1 MWTSRELV
9 LPRWRQKPYFMAA
22 ALVFLSNLSSEN
34 LVVLPFWIWIES
46 EAKQAASTGKIIPPV
61 DLATFSA
68 APLPWAWVPG
78 WILTVVAVSGN
89 TLVIYLIATNRRLQT
104 QVNLFI
110 MSLAIADFCFGLTY
124 FPAFFT
130 CEFYLPCDQELRQIF
145 AAYFAFASLTNL
157 CVMTVDRYVAIVMP
171 FKYIPIM
178 TSRCIVAMVFLGW
191 LFPTVLYFL
200 IAVILKQLA
209 SEDIFI
215 TFKISRLFVF

>member
-1 MWTSRELV
+1 M
-9 LPRWRQKPYFMAA
+9 
-22 ALVFLSNLSSEN
+22 
-34 LVVLPFWIWIES
+34 
-46 EAKQAASTGKIIPPV
+46 
-61 DLATFSA
+61 
-68 APLPWAWVPG
+68 
-78 WILTVVAVSGN
+78 
-89 TLVIYLIATNRRLQT
+89 
-104 QVNLFI
+104 
-110 MSLAIADFCFGLTY
+110 AIADFCFGLTY
-124 FPAFFT
+124 FPTFFT

>member
-46 EAKQAASTGKIIPPV
+46 EAKQAASTGKIMPPV

-110 MSLAIADFCFGLTY
+110 MSLHGYCW
-124 FPAFFT
+124 
-130 CEFYLPCDQELRQIF
+130 
-145 AAYFAFASLTNL
+145 
-157 CVMTVDRYVAIVMP
+157 
-171 FKYIPIM
+171 
-178 TSRCIVAMVFLGW
+178 FLLW
-191 LFPTVLYFL
+191 FNLFPNIFHLR
-200 IAVILKQLA
+200 ILPA
-209 SEDIFI
+209 MW
-215 TFKISRLFVF
+215 SRTPTDLRRLLRFRFVDELVRHDCWPLRCHSDAL